1 MTQVLRGLAN
11 VTDPNLLVGSASSD
25 DAAVY
30 RISDEQALVQTLD
43 FFTPIVDDAYQYG
56 QIAAANSLSDVYAM
70 GGRPITAM
78 NIVGVPTDKISLET
92 VNAILRGGADKVA
105 EAGCVLA
112 GGHTVMNPE
121 PLYGLSVT
129 GLVHPEK
136 VISNAGGQEGDV
148 LLLTKPLGTGILST
162 AVKRGID
169 IGDLEKVAAGL
180 MSSLNTPGTPVA
192 EAGLTTC
199 GTDVTGF
206 GLLGHLIGICRE
218 SGVTAELDASAIPA
232 IDEKVLS
239 LIGEGCVPGGSRKN
253 LETAQPQVNFAS
265 GVSEELQILLADAQT
280 SGGLL
285 LAIAPDKVAQAEDIL
300 HQAGAPIIVKIG
312 SLTARGEKDVEV
324 G

>member
-1 MTQVLRGLAN
+1 MRGLAN
-11 VTDPNLLVGSASSD
+11 INDPNLLVGSASSD

-30 RISDEQALVQTLD
+30 RLSDEQALVQTLD
-43 FFTPIVDDAYQYG
+43 FFTPIVDDPYQYG

-78 NIVGVPTDKISLET
+78 NIVGVPTDEISLET

-105 EAGCVLA
+105 EANCVLA
-112 GGHTVMNPE
+112 GGHTVQNPE

-129 GLVHPEK
+129 GLVHPQK
-136 VISNAGGQEGDV
+136 VISNAGGKAGDV

-169 IGDLEKVAAGL
+169 VGGLEEVAAKL
-180 MSSLNTPGTPVA
+180 MASLNTPGTPVA

-218 SGVTAELDASAIPA
+218 SGVTAHLDAAAIPA
-232 IDEKVLS
+232 IDDKVLA
-239 LIGEGCVPGGSRKN
+239 LIEDDCVPGGSRKN
-253 LETAQPQVNFAS
+253 LETAAPQVHFAA
-265 GVSEELQILLADAQT
+265 GVSQALQVLLADAQT

-285 LAIAPDKVAQAEDIL
+285 LAVAPDKVAQAEDVL
-300 HQAGAPIIVKIG
+300 HQAGAPIVVRIG
-312 SLTARGEKDVEV
+312 SLQPRGEKDIEV
-324 G
+324 A

>member
-1 MTQVLRGLAN
+1 M
-11 VTDPNLLVGSASSD
+11 
-25 DAAVY
+25 
-30 RISDEQALVQTLD
+30 
-43 FFTPIVDDAYQYG
+43 
-56 QIAAANSLSDVYAM
+56 
-70 GGRPITAM
+70 
-78 NIVGVPTDKISLET
+78 
-92 VNAILRGGADKVA
+92 
-105 EAGCVLA
+105 
-112 GGHTVMNPE
+112 
-121 PLYGLSVT
+121 
-129 GLVHPEK
+129 VHPEK

-300 HQAGAPIIVKIG
+300 HQAGAPIVVKIG

>member
-1 MTQVLRGLAN
+1 MAN
-11 VTDPNLLVGSASSD
+11 IEDPNLLVGSASSD

-129 GLVHPEK
+129 GLVHPDK
-136 VISNAGGQEGDV
+136 VISNAGGKAGDV

-162 AVKRGID
+162 AMKRGIN
-169 IGDLEKVAAGL
+169 IGSLVEVVAGL
-180 MSSLNTPGTPVA
+180 MASLNTPGTPVA

-218 SGVTAELDASAIPA
+218 SGVTAQLDASAIPA
-232 IDEKVLS
+232 IDERVLS

-253 LETAQPQVNFAS
+253 LETALPKVNFGS
-265 GVSEELQILLADAQT
+265 GVSEEMQILLADAQT

-285 LAIAPDKVAQAEDIL
+285 LAVSPDKVAQAEDVL
-300 HQAGAPIIVKIG
+300 HQAGAPIVVRIG
-312 SLTARGEKDVEV
+312 SLQEQGEKDVEV
-324 G
+324 A

>member
-1 MTQVLRGLAN
+1 MRGLAN

-129 GLVHPEK
+129 GLVQPEK

>member
-1 MTQVLRGLAN
+1 MN
-11 VTDPNLLVGSASSD
+11 VEDPNLLVGSASSD

-136 VISNAGGQEGDV
+136 VISNAGGQAGDI

-169 IGDLEKVAAGL
+169 IGDLEKVAAYL
-180 MSSLNTPGTPVA
+180 MASLNTPGTPVA
-192 EAGLTTC
+192 EAGLTRC

-218 SGVTAELDASAIPA
+218 SGVTAQLNAAAIPA
-232 IDEKVLS
+232 IDERVLS
-239 LIGEGCVPGGSRKN
+239 LIEEGCVPGGSRKN
-253 LETAQPQVNFAS
+253 LETALPKVNFAK
-265 GVSEELQILLADAQT
+265 GVSEALQILLADAQT

-285 LAIAPDKVAQAEDIL
+285 LAVSPDKVTQAEDVL
-300 HQAGAPIIVKIG
+300 NQAGAPIVVRIG
-312 SLTARGEKDVEV
+312 ELTRRGEKNIEV
-324 G
+324 A

>member
-1 MTQVLRGLAN
+1 MRGLAN
-11 VTDPNLLVGSASSD
+11 ISDPNLLVGSASSD

-30 RISDEQALVQTLD
+30 RISDELALVQTLD
-43 FFTPIVDDAYQYG
+43 FFTPIVDDAYLYG

-70 GGRPITAM
+70 GGKPITAM

-112 GGHTVMNPE
+112 GGHTVQNPE

-129 GLVHPEK
+129 GVVHPDR
-136 VISNAGGQEGDV
+136 VISNAGGHPGDI

-162 AVKRGID
+162 AIKRGID
-169 IGDLEKVAAGL
+169 IGALADRASEL
-180 MSSLNTPGTPVA
+180 MASLNTPGTPVA
-192 EAGLTTC
+192 EKGLTTC

-218 SGVTAELDASAIPA
+218 SGVTAHLDAASIPA
-232 IDEKVLS
+232 IDERVLQ
-239 LIGEGCVPGGSRKN
+239 LIAEDCVPGGSHKN
-253 LETAQPQVNFAS
+253 LATAAPMVRFGEN
-265 GVSEELQILLADAQT
+265 VSAELQILLADAQT

-285 LAIAPDKVAQAEDIL
+285 LAVNPSKVKEAEDVL
-300 HQAGAPIIVKIG
+300 HQAGAPIVVRIG
-312 SLTARGEKDVEV
+312 ELGPQEDVAITV
-324 G
+324 A

>member
-1 MTQVLRGLAN
+1 MRGLAN
-11 VTDPNLLVGSASSD
+11 INDPNLLVGSASSD

-30 RISDEQALVQTLD
+30 RLSDSQALVQTLD
-43 FFTPIVDDAYQYG
+43 FFTPIVDDPYQFG

-78 NIVGVPTDKISLET
+78 NIVAVPTDEISLET

-105 EAGCVLA
+105 EANCVLA
-112 GGHTVMNPE
+112 GGHTVQNPE

-136 VISNAGGQEGDV
+136 VISNAGGREGDV

-162 AVKRGID
+162 AVKRGLE
-169 IGDLEKVAAGL
+169 IGDLEARAAEL
-180 MSSLNTPGTPVA
+180 MASLNTPGTPVA

-206 GLLGHLIGICRE
+206 GLLGHLLGICRE
-218 SGVTAELDASAIPA
+218 SGVTAHLDSSAIPA
-232 IDEKVLS
+232 IDSRVLS
-239 LIGEGCVPGGSRKN
+239 LIAEGCVPGGTRKN
-253 LETAQPQVNFAS
+253 LATAEPQVSFGAD
-265 GVSEELQILLADAQT
+265 VSDEMKILLADAQT

-285 LAIAPDKVAQAEDIL
+285 LAIAPDKLSQAEDIL
-300 HQAGAPIIVKIG
+300 HEAGAPIVVQIG
-312 SLTARGEKDVEV
+312 SLQSQQGSNVIV
-324 G
+324 S